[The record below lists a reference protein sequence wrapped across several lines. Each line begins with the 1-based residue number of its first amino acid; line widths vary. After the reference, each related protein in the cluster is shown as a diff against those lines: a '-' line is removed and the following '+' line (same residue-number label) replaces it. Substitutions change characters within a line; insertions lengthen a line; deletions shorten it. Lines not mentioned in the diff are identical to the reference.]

1 MGMFSREEGTNGKQ
15 QWQWQASLGNCGIP
29 EGGKN
34 QAMGRPGVKSSI
46 DLKNC
51 MSDVIADLSG
61 DRIET
66 RRASAIVGA
75 GRTLLQT
82 VLAEHRFGYPTRT
95 GQTQRPR
102 TLSLTA

>member
-1 MGMFSREEGTNGKQ
+1 MASSNGNGKRRSATVAFQ
-15 QWQWQASLGNCGIP
+15 KGAKTRRWAD
-29 EGGKN
+29 
-34 QAMGRPGVKSSI
+34 RGVKSSI